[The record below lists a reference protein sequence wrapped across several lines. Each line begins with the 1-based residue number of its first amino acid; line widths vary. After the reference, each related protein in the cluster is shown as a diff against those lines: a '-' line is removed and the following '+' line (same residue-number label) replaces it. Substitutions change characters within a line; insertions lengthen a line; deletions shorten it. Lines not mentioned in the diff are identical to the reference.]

1 MKNEEHTTVTYMLFL
16 APFPL
21 VLSSKNTAMHY
32 YSMLPVF
39 DHDVNQVKY
48 RHKVIIQTKH
58 VRVQPRRCDI
68 VPTWIIADKYHKNKH
83 FLW

>member
-48 RHKVIIQTKH
+48 RHKVRQNMYAYSHAAATLC
-58 VRVQPRRCDI
+58 P
-68 VPTWIIADKYHKNKH
+68 PG
-83 FLW
+83 